1 MMQDIHNLLSL
12 HLRNQF
18 KTKEFKIQDITQLK
32 SGWAGDIFSFNV
44 IVDEKIQNRLILKIY
59 EGTQNGV
66 SSIEKECKALASLR
80 KVGYPVPELFSYD
93 ISLIE
98 FDKPF
103 LIMERIEGKLL
114 WDVYMQDKEH
124 QSQHMQQFT
133 KLLFD
138 LHSLDVKHIQPD
150 FEVTAPITL
159 IDRELDEI
167 SQIIRQYKIF
177 EFEEIYQWLQD
188 KKTFLSDL
196 KPSIM
201 HRDYHPWNV
210 LVDETSNPYV
220 IDWVWGIGDYRFDLA
235 WTVTLME
242 RSGFEQFAA
251 EVYNQY
257 LALMNSPMQDFEYF
271 RVLATLRWI
280 LNVTVSIRSG
290 ENLREGDVENF
301 RKFIKGIAENAIQMM
316 QNITDIKLVFEI

>member
-1 MMQDIHNLLSL
+1 MQDIHNLLSL

>member
-1 MMQDIHNLLSL
+1 MHDIHNLLSL

-18 KTKEFKIQDITQLK
+18 KTKEFKIEDIAQLK

-44 IVDEKIQNRLILKIY
+44 IVDGKIQDKLILKIY
-59 EGTQNGV
+59 EGTQNGI
-66 SSIEKECKALASLR
+66 SSIEKECKALASLK

-93 ISLIE
+93 TTLNE

-114 WDVYMQDKEH
+114 WDIYMEDKEQ
-124 QSQHMQQFT
+124 QSKYMQQFT
-133 KLLFD
+133 KLLYD
-138 LHSLDVKHIQPD
+138 LHSLDVKNIQPD
-150 FEVTAPITL
+150 FEVTDPITL
-159 IDRELDEI
+159 IDHELDEI
-167 SQIIRQYKIF
+167 SQIIHQYKIF

-188 KKTFLSDL
+188 KKTSLSDL

-251 EVYNQY
+251 EVYNEY
-257 LALMNSPMQDFEYF
+257 LALMNNPMKDFEYF
-271 RVLATLRWI
+271 KVLATLRWI

-301 RKFIKGIAENAIQMM
+301 RKFIKGIAENAIQLM
-316 QNITDIKLVFEI
+316 QSITDIKLVFEI